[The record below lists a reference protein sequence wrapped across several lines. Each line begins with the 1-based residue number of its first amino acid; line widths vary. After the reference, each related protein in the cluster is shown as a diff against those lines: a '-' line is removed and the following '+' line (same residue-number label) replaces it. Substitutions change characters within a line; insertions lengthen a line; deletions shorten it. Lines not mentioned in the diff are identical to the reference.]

1 MIPAEALERF
11 EIGDSDGPTFIES
24 LEVWLVPFPNHPQ
37 LSRPLS
43 RSAKCINKSTE
54 TDVRVPL
61 PASPIP
67 EYPAR
72 LNWPHTGQQL
82 QHSEARDVV
91 ASILGPTQ
99 DAHDVLHMR
108 RFEKLEA
115 AVFHERDVAATELDF
130 EQVGVMGRTHQDGL
144 VVQGDPGL
152 SVLQHPFY
160 YMVGL
165 RLLILRGHEDRLL
178 L

>member
-1 MIPAEALERF
+1 MPSCPGHAVASRKV
-11 EIGDSDGPTFIES
+11 EISSHNGGHSRCAAAGTVLIRRS
-24 LEVWLVPFPNHPQ
+24 RRSV
-37 LSRPLS
+37 LSRIRRAWAGPS
-43 RSAKCINKSTE
+43 PGRSWRTLPRNVVPGILRPAK
-54 TDVRVPL
+54 
-61 PASPIP
+61 
-67 EYPAR
+67 
-72 LNWPHTGQQL
+72 
-82 QHSEARDVV
+82 
-91 ASILGPTQ
+91 
-99 DAHDVLHMR
+99 DAHHVLHMR

-130 EQVGVMGRTHQDGL
+130 EQVGVMGSTHQDGL

-178 L
+178 